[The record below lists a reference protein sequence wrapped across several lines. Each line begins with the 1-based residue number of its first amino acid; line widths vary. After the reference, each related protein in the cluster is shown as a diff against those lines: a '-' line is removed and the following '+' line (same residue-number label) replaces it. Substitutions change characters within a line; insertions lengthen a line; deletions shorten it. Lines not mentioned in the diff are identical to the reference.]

1 MSFLL
6 SLLVKMLTG
15 GTVDKVLDYMQ
26 RKSLLGGQRERDA
39 AMIRQEIVKAAVEE
53 TRIMADLNKAKLG
66 NAFFWFLISLFVV
79 PLAIWWTA
87 VIADSLFLFS
97 WNVAALPE
105 PLNEWAGD
113 MVRWLFY
120 TGTAAA
126 MFKAVK

>member
-26 RKSLLGGQRERDA
+26 RKALVASGDARARFEVQREL
-39 AMIRQEIVKAAVEE
+39 VKAAVDE

>member
-26 RKSLLGGQRERDA
+26 RKALVASGDARARFEVQREL
-39 AMIRQEIVKAAVEE
+39 VKAAVDE

-66 NAFFWFLISLFVV
+66 NAVFWVLACLFVG

-87 VIADSLFLFS
+87 VIADSLFHFE
-97 WNVAALPE
+97 WNVAALPK

-113 MVRWLFY
+113 MVKWLFY
-120 TGTAAA
+120 TGSVTAAI
-126 MFKAVK
+126 KAVR